1 MRSTIPTQ
9 RVIAVINNKGGVG
22 KTTSALNM
30 AEGLTLRNRRVLIID
45 MDPQA
50 NASLALIGSKI
61 HDLPESLYDVLLE
74 HGKPLR
80 DVIVQTQTE
89 GLDLAPSHPT
99 LADAE
104 INLTA
109 VLGREKV
116 LKRSMDQN
124 LREYDYIFID
134 SPPSLGLLTVN
145 ALTAASEVCI
155 PIAMTYFALEGV
167 DQVLHIID
175 AVKRDLDHPQLA
187 ITGVVATFFDGRTK
201 LSQEILENVREYFR
215 DVVFQTV
222 IRKNVKIDEAQSHQQ
237 SVITYAPQSTGALEY
252 GSLVEEVIQRETTG
266 TRRKSTRKTT

>member
-1 MRSTIPTQ
+1 
-9 RVIAVINNKGGVG
+9 
-22 KTTSALNM
+22 
-30 AEGLTLRNRRVLIID
+30 
-45 MDPQA
+45 
-50 NASLALIGSKI
+50 
-61 HDLPESLYDVLLE
+61 
-74 HGKPLR
+74 
-80 DVIVQTQTE
+80 
-89 GLDLAPSHPT
+89 
-99 LADAE
+99 
-104 INLTA
+104 
-109 VLGREKV
+109 
-116 LKRSMDQN
+116 
-124 LREYDYIFID
+124 
-134 SPPSLGLLTVN
+134 
-145 ALTAASEVCI
+145 
-155 PIAMTYFALEGV
+155 MTYFALEGV